1 MPSRGWV
8 DRGLSDHSIFTSSEL
23 CAILDAVSLVCQ
35 RGVNSVIICNSN
47 PALQSI
53 SAVKHTQTLVVQQS
67 LSFDIPKPVCQI
79 FMDVR
84 SCKEICSLSLRYYLS
99 RVHSAALF
107 PIWRRRDKEMPFS
120 VTINHYESPRRNKYI
135 YRRQGLTEA
144 QCRFHTPAT
153 WLPPSWQAAW
163 KERLISLNC
172 QFCRA
177 QLSVQLN
184 TIA

>member
-1 MPSRGWV
+1 MVQPVVRSSFSNRNCLQGV
-8 DRGLSDHSIFTSSEL
+8 GLGLSDHSIFTSSEL

-84 SCKEICSLSLRYYLS
+84 SCKEICSLSLHYYLS

-120 VTINHYESPRRNKYI
+120 VTINHYESPCRNKYI
-135 YRRQGLTEA
+135 YRRQGLMVLRHNVVSTR
-144 QCRFHTPAT
+144 QRLCSHPPVKRRGRRDSFH
-153 WLPPSWQAAW
+153 
-163 KERLISLNC
+163 
-172 QFCRA
+172 
-177 QLSVQLN
+177 
-184 TIA
+184 